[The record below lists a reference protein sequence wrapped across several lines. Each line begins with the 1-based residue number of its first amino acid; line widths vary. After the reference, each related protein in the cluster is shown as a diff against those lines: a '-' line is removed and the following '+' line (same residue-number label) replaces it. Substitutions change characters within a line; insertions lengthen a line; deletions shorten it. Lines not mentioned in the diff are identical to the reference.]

1 MSLTDRIMKIDRTD
15 PAYISALI
23 EKKPRRGD
31 PKEIEIVKKIGETV
45 LREEWAKGA
54 FSEIS
59 LIQKDYLKEMIAN
72 AGNQEL
78 IHRQTQDVLAEI
90 SKLLRSEI
98 VESEENLAKLSARQP
113 VLVTTNHFGSYK
125 LLGLK
130 PKEDLGADILGYDWI
145 YPFPMYFAALK
156 PVADKAGNNLYYVSD
171 DFPLVFGEIH
181 RNAGFI
187 NVPPQKII
195 IGGRTRLIQDQIKTL
210 IGIHPNAA
218 IVNYPEGGTSGKYNG
233 LGPYD
238 LEPFSTGGYVIAA
251 NLGLP
256 ILPVAQYFHKD
267 RGFQLKVFEPFVPQ
281 ITDSDGY
288 QRYAN
293 ADYIKIQGNNILNI

>member
-125 LLGLK
+125 LAWTKTKRRFRRGYPRLRL
-130 PKEDLGADILGYDWI
+130 DLS
-145 YPFPMYFAALK
+145 F
-156 PVADKAGNNLYYVSD
+156 SH
-171 DFPLVFGEIH
+171 VFC
-181 RNAGFI
+181 
-187 NVPPQKII
+187 
-195 IGGRTRLIQDQIKTL
+195 
-210 IGIHPNAA
+210 
-218 IVNYPEGGTSGKYNG
+218 S
-233 LGPYD
+233 
-238 LEPFSTGGYVIAA
+238 S
-251 NLGLP
+251 
-256 ILPVAQYFHKD
+256 
-267 RGFQLKVFEPFVPQ
+267 
-281 ITDSDGY
+281 
-288 QRYAN
+288 
-293 ADYIKIQGNNILNI
+293 